1 MKSFIYL
8 PLLSLHDDKAIA
20 ASLLPVISFHVIS
33 MIHVLKLARTTVQ
46 LPSMHIY
53 LAKPTKIII
62 RE

>member
-53 LAKPTKIII
+53 
-62 RE
+62 